1 MELIR
6 TPMSITGKL
15 NRDYLGKLALRK
27 GARFLRHL
35 TDTGEMPLQ
44 PGKTSGRL
52 VYNQQGF
59 TLMELIIV
67 SVLAA
72 IFLTLSI
79 PALRHEMLDDELN
92 AATRQI
98 IGTVQEIRNLA
109 VREHKPYLLHFELG
123 ERRIWYEAEG
133 ASDLFAE
140 EEETALQLP
149 QEVRLEEVRLASQE
163 TENSRSVTLWIS
175 NKGYMDQ
182 MTVLLSDNNNRDIS
196 IVFSPFSGSA
206 KIHDNHLQTE

>member
-1 MELIR
+1 MRQL
-6 TPMSITGKL
+6 S
-15 NRDYLGKLALRK
+15 
-27 GARFLRHL
+27 F
-35 TDTGEMPLQ
+35 
-44 PGKTSGRL
+44 
-52 VYNQQGF
+52 
-59 TLMELIIV
+59 II
-67 SVLAA
+67 LAA

-79 PALRHEMLDDELN
+79 PALRHEILDDELN

-98 IGTVQEIRNLA
+98 IGTVQEVRNLS

-123 ERRIWYEAEG
+123 ERRLWYEAEG
-133 ASDLFAE
+133 ADDLFE
-140 EEETALQLP
+140 EPEETALQLP

-182 MTVLLSDNNNRDIS
+182 LTVLLSDDNNRDIS

-206 KIHDNHLQTE
+206 RIHESHLQAE

>member
-1 MELIR
+1 
-6 TPMSITGKL
+6 MSITGKL

>member
-1 MELIR
+1 
-6 TPMSITGKL
+6 
-15 NRDYLGKLALRK
+15 
-27 GARFLRHL
+27 
-35 TDTGEMPLQ
+35 
-44 PGKTSGRL
+44 
-52 VYNQQGF
+52 
-59 TLMELIIV
+59 MELIIV

>member
-1 MELIR
+1 
-6 TPMSITGKL
+6 MSITGKS
-15 NRDYLGKLALRK
+15 NK
-27 GARFLRHL
+27 GSLEKSAHQDGAHFPRNF
-35 TDTGEMPLQ
+35 TNNSIPAAPSGEPL
-44 PGKTSGRL
+44 GRL
-52 VYNQQGF
+52 LHDQQGF
-59 TLMELIIV
+59 TLMELLIV

-98 IGTVQEIRNLA
+98 IGTVQEVRNLA

-123 ERRIWYEAEG
+123 ERRLWFEAEG
-133 ASDLFAE
+133 ASDLFE
-140 EEETALQLP
+140 EPEVSALQLP
-149 QEVRLEEVRLASQE
+149 REVRLEEVRLASQE

-182 MTVLLSDNNNRDIS
+182 MTVLLSDDNNRDIS

-206 KIHDNHLQTE
+206 QIHESHLQAE